1 MGFWLKLLFHL
12 KKTEH
17 KNVVL
22 PSGPKPFR
30 QQFYWLV
37 LGRIRKYFISPAPP
51 KLKLQVSG
59 GKTHRFTKTP
69 VSENDASE
77 VRGGATSVKLL
88 IA

>member
-1 MGFWLKLLFHL
+1 METKKPLKKLVGFWMKLLFHL

-22 PSGPKPFR
+22 PSGPSCPGENQKIL
-30 QQFYWLV
+30 Y
-37 LGRIRKYFISPAPP
+37 PP
-51 KLKLQVSG
+51 PQKLKLQVSG